1 MKAWSIAGQLRVVES
16 AFPARIWHLIGLC
29 VWKGMPKAPSAKIR
43 QRSEEEILDQA
54 TRQLL
59 KATKEEAKKKE
70 KPVNEESLR
79 RDGYSDQFIE
89 KVRDA

>member
-1 MKAWSIAGQLRVVES
+1 MPRV
-16 AFPARIWHLIGLC
+16 PA
-29 VWKGMPKAPSAKIR
+29 AKPR

-59 KATKEEAKKKE
+59 RATKEVAKKQGKSM
-70 KPVNEESLR
+70 NDESLR
-79 RDGYSDQFIE
+79 REGYSERFIE

>member
-1 MKAWSIAGQLRVVES
+1 
-16 AFPARIWHLIGLC
+16 
-29 VWKGMPKAPSAKIR
+29 MPKAPSAKPR

-59 KATKEEAKKKE
+59 KATKEKAKKGG

-79 RDGYSDQFIE
+79 RDGYSDRFIE

>member
-1 MKAWSIAGQLRVVES
+1 
-16 AFPARIWHLIGLC
+16 
-29 VWKGMPKAPSAKIR
+29 MPKAPSAKIR

-54 TRQLL
+54 SRQLL
-59 KATKEEAKKKE
+59 KATKEEAKKKG

-79 RDGYSDQFIE
+79 RDGYSDRFIE